1 MSTRT
6 KTTKA
11 SKKPTGEDIAL
22 SKLILASWGN
32 HPGKITPEGLHYIG
46 KAVRTLKKAYSK

>member
-11 SKKPTGEDIAL
+11 SKPNNEDIAL

-32 HPGKITPEGLHYIG
+32 HSGKITPMGLYAIG